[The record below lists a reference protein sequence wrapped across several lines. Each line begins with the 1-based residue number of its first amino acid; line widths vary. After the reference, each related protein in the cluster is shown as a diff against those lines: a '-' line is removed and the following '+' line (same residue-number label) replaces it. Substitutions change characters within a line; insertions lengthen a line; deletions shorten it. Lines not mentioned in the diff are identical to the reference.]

1 MALQYQQL
9 LSDLAVLAG
18 AALAALSVVLAI
30 VALAQTR
37 APRGGALALVAGILL
52 LGLGAWASTQ
62 PVTPAMIGE
71 AWLRITSAKTAPG
84 PAPLPEPA
92 PEAAPQPAP
101 EPAADAAAPAA
112 TD

>member
-18 AALAALSVVLAI
+18 AALAALSVVLVI

-52 LGLGAWASTQ
+52 LALGAWASTQ
-62 PVTPAMIGE
+62 PVTPAMIGD
-71 AWLRITSAKTAPG
+71 AWARITSAKPAPG
-84 PAPLPEPA
+84 PAPV
-92 PEAAPQPAP
+92 P
-101 EPAADAAAPAA
+101 EPAADAAPDTAAPATPDPAPAA
-112 TD
+112 AD